1 MITISK
7 IDEVYIHV
15 ACDDS
20 VAYEL
25 SDRFTF
31 EVPGAK
37 FSPLYKK
44 KLWDGKIRLFDVRKK
59 KIYAGLLQHVKDF
72 MEANDYEYNVEA
84 VFDGHDVTHF
94 DRFLADLNLKI
105 QPREYQKDAVK
116 HAVSNARALLLSPTA
131 SGKSFIIYL
140 TTRWYEQHTLVIVP
154 TTSLVYQMRDDF
166 ISYGMDPDQIHCVL
180 GGQPKESDKP
190 IVISTWQSIY
200 KEHRDYFERFDL
212 VIGDEAHLYKAK
224 SLTTLLEK
232 TTSSPYK
239 FGFTG
244 SLDGSNTNKLVLEG
258 LFGPVYKVTTTDQ
271 LIKDKHLSSIN
282 IKCLM
287 LQYPDE
293 VRRLIAKTKY
303 QDEIDY
309 IAQNKK
315 RNRFIRNL
323 ADSTQG
329 NTLVLFQMVE
339 KQGKA
344 LFDIMKDSNKDVR
357 YVDGSVSAEER
368 EQIRKYAEEND
379 NVVIIA
385 SYGTFS
391 TGINIKNLQH
401 VIFAS
406 PSKSRVRNLQSIG
419 RGLRKSET
427 STHVTI
433 YDICDDMKHR
443 NRENYTLKHFKER
456 LKIYAEEKFKFKVYN
471 YEL

>member
-1 MITISK
+1 MIHIEK
-7 IDEVYIHV
+7 LDEVYIRV
-15 ACDDS
+15 VCEDS
-20 VAYEL
+20 IAYEL

-44 KLWDGKIRLFDVRKK
+44 KIWDGKIRLFDLRKK
-59 KIYAGLLQHVKDF
+59 KIYAGLRQHVKDF
-72 MEANDYEYNVEA
+72 LDANSYEYEDNVQS
-84 VFDGHDVTHF
+84 DGQSVEHF
-94 DRFLADLNLKI
+94 DRFLEDLNLKI
-105 QPREYQKDAVK
+105 EPRDYQKDAVK
-116 HAVSNARALLLSPTA
+116 HAVTNARALLLSPTA

-140 TTRWYEQHTLVIVP
+140 TTRWYEQQTLVIVP

-166 ISYGMDPDQIHCVL
+166 ISYGMDPDQIHCIL
-180 GGQPKESDKP
+180 AGQPKESEKP

-200 KEHRDYFERFDL
+200 KENRDYFERFDL

-271 LIKDKHLSSIN
+271 LIKEKHLSSIN

-287 LQYPDE
+287 LQYPKD
-293 VRRLIAKTKY
+293 VRRLIAKTNY
-303 QDEIDY
+303 QQELDY
-309 IAQNKK
+309 LTQNKK

-344 LFDIMKDSNKDVR
+344 LFDIMKDSDKDVR
-357 YVDGSVSAEER
+357 YVDGSVNAKER

-391 TGINIKNLQH
+391 TGVNIKNLQH
-401 VIFAS
+401 VVFAS

-419 RGLRKSET
+419 RGLRKSAD

-433 YDICDDMKHR
+433 YDISDDMKHN